1 VTTTLAPDRALASQ
15 DARSDIQSFHGV
27 QRRLAAVLSGEA
39 WLEAPTPL
47 ELTTLGSDDAPRLIA
62 ASLIEGRTMR
72 AHIVSGDVAP
82 RFAAFLDGTQV
93 SRVLVHANEVP
104 IVYGVVASVVRERW
118 ERRMRTWRTP
128 IVRHALYAP
137 VPLLDPAWRSAL
149 MQLEVPVIDT
159 LGRGPADSPHPFAL
173 QDSAIHAVQHARE
186 AAERELAEQW
196 CAHESREL
204 VVDGAIT
211 GSERVA
217 TSACAVGVIKSHRTL
232 YVEGESLRVV
242 LRLKR
247 GERSSVFRV
256 TSPRR
261 TPVASWYLRLRD
273 PHGRD
278 PLWGLV
284 RVEIAEPAGARTA
297 EVPERADEVSG
308 WVLAEALPLAVPDG
322 RWDKM
327 MYGIRDCE
335 EFLRAIQ

>member
-1 VTTTLAPDRALASQ
+1 MDVPGSRT
-15 DARSDIQSFHGV
+15 DIESFHGM
-27 QRRLAAVLSGEA
+27 QRRLASVLPSEA
-39 WLEAPTPL
+39 WLESPTPL
-47 ELTTLGSDDAPRLIA
+47 ELATLGADDAPRLIA
-62 ASLIEGRTMR
+62 ASLIEGKSMR
-72 AHIVSGDVAP
+72 AHGVSGDVAP

-93 SRVLVHANEVP
+93 SRVLAHANEVP
-104 IVYGVVASVVRERW
+104 IVYGVVASVVRERS
-118 ERRMRTWRTP
+118 ERRMRTWRAP

-137 VPLLDPAWRSAL
+137 VPLLDSAWRDAL
-149 MQLEVPVIDT
+149 VRLDVRVIDT
-159 LGRGPADSPHPFAL
+159 LGRGPADSAHPFAL

-196 CAHESREL
+196 CATESREL

-232 YVEGESLRVV
+232 YVEGESLRTV

-273 PHGRD
+273 AHGRD

-284 RVEIAEPAGARTA
+284 RVEIAELPDARA
-297 EVPERADEVSG
+297 AAIRDRADEVSG
-308 WVLAEALPLAVPDG
+308 WVLAEALPLAIPDG